1 MLKDIG
7 LFCNACASISHR
19 FSHPQMHCENSVC
32 VVMNNI
38 HQSFHDPFHD
48 LLIII
53 TAIGDTDSMGS
64 VCYKWNTS
72 DKEQANVLRNEI
84 KIYWRSITFY

>member
-1 MLKDIG
+1 MPVRQSHIDSLILKCTARI
-7 LFCNACASISHR
+7 
-19 FSHPQMHCENSVC
+19 VC
-32 VVMNNI
+32 VVMNHI

-53 TAIGDTDSMGS
+53 TVIGDTDSMGS
-64 VCYKWNTS
+64 VRYKWNTS

-84 KIYWRSITFY
+84 KIYWRSITF